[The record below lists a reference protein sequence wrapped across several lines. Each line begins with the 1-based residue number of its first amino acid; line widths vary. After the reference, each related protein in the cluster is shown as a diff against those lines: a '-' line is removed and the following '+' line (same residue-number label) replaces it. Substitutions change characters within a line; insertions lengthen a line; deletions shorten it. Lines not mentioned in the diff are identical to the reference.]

1 VRINVPSGL
10 VAVINTIKK
19 NGVSISL
26 PTPSPI
32 QLVNPKAL
40 LKDPIFEAATSLIK
54 LAFPTFDRSL
64 ITKCERQIIVGTIYR
79 VFFTLKGS
87 VNINYEIQISVPLPG
102 LGQVPTINFLK
113 KNGVN
118 CPIPG
123 SI

>member
-19 NGVSISL
+19 NGVNIRL

-32 QLVNPKAL
+32 KPINPLAL
-40 LKDPIFEAATSLIK
+40 SRDRIFGSALSLIK

-64 ITKCERQIIVGTIYR
+64 ITKCQRQIIVGTIYR

-87 VNINYEIQISVPLPG
+87 INTNYEIQISVPLPD

-113 KNGVN
+113 KNGVD

-123 SI
+123 SK